1 MDMSKEFFRI
11 SAFFAQYQVSTDKGP
26 PLSLSFSANSLEPT
40 QKKFPGPRDKSGI
53 QQISLEMSKG
63 SHSLDICTALGS

>member
-40 QKKFPGPRDKSGI
+40 QKKIPGPRD
-53 QQISLEMSKG
+53 
-63 SHSLDICTALGS
+63 